1 MSRRP
6 TKESARSFSERID
19 TSGRAF
25 KDPGQGGPARLAKK
39 TSGKLQDENGQAGQY
54 PTYPDY
60 YYPDDREEDTRIMY
74 KNLLA
79 KQQPA
84 ESVGATTG
92 TTADRAIPYLG
103 EAKLE
108 ERDIQYFMRK
118 REAEELAR
126 FKIFCEQS
134 LPRGTPWAK
143 EFFEKINPGW
153 YSSKEEI
160 IDQKLDHVKRFI
172 KIVINGVQDISDM
185 ELLYE
190 LYQGKY
196 ELPTTFEALVNGS
209 ANQSLDEDKF
219 FTHGLFSPVRYTDT
233 AVRIG
238 ASNRELLAN
247 FKIAGF
253 TDPAGNADGVNL
265 KWGESQP
272 FGSKFSYPGLTTKF
286 STATPKNSG
295 TVRNVAF

>member
-25 KDPGQGGPARLAKK
+25 RGPKEGGPARLAKK
-39 TSGKLQDENGQAGQY
+39 TSGKLQDDDGQKGQY

-74 KNLLA
+74 KNMLA
-79 KQQPA
+79 NQQPG
-84 ESVGATTG
+84 SKG
-92 TTADRAIPYLG
+92 TPYLG

-108 ERDIQYFMRK
+108 DRDIQYFMRK

-160 IDQKLDHVKRFI
+160 LDQKLDHIKRFM
-172 KIVINGVQDISDM
+172 KIAIHGVQDITDM

-196 ELPTTFEALVNGS
+196 KLPENFSELLNGT
-209 ANQSLDEDKF
+209 AEQSLDEDNF
-219 FTHGLFSPVRYTDT
+219 FTHGLFSPVRYTDS
-233 AVRIG
+233 AVRIS
-238 ASNRELLAN
+238 AENRKLLAN
-247 FKIAGF
+247 FRIPGFNGEAGELALGQPL
-253 TDPAGNADGVNL
+253 DWPAAG
-265 KWGESQP
+265 P
-272 FGSKFSYPGLTTKF
+272 FGTGFQDVFKDKF
-286 STATPKNSG
+286 STG
-295 TVRNVAF
+295 TAKTTGKANTSFTKFT

>member
-19 TSGRAF
+19 TSARAL
-25 KDPGQGGPARLAKK
+25 KGPKAGGPARLVTGTKSK
-39 TSGKLQDENGQAGQY
+39 KLQAATGQAGEY

-60 YYPDDREEDTRIMY
+60 YYPDDREEDTRVMY

-79 KQQPA
+79 NQQQG
-84 ESVGATTG
+84 STDV
-92 TTADRAIPYLG
+92 PYLG

-108 ERDIQYFMRK
+108 DRDIQYFMRK

-196 ELPTTFEALVNGS
+196 ALPKDFEELLNGS
-209 ANQSLDEDKF
+209 TEQSLKEEEF
-219 FTHGLFSPVRYTDT
+219 FTHGLFSPVRYTDS
-233 AVRIG
+233 AVRI
-238 ASNRELLAN
+238 SEDNRKLLAN
-247 FKIAGF
+247 FQIPGF
-253 TDPAGNADGVNL
+253 NGQATDLATGMGLA
-265 KWGESQP
+265 WGTDQP
-272 FGSKFSYPGLTTKF
+272 FGAAFQGSFGDRFAVGDKSGKSTNTKY
-286 STATPKNSG
+286 TKYT
-295 TVRNVAF
+295 